1 MRRIGS
7 IVILMTLILGLAGCA
22 SDSGRPA
29 RAVEALLEALVTRQE
44 ARFTSLTCPDYEAQ
58 ALIEFDSF
66 ALVKSELKGV
76 ACSVTESDSE
86 GALVHC
92 TGSIEAT
99 YGAELRSFDLTART
113 YRVVPSGGDWLVCGY
128 TK

>member
-1 MRRIGS
+1 MSRIAPS
-7 IVILMTLILGLAGCA
+7 VFLMTLVLGLAGCA

-29 RAVEALLEALVTRQE
+29 RAVESLLEALVARQE

-76 ACSVTESDSE
+76 ACSVTGSDSD
-86 GALVHC
+86 GALVDC
-92 TGSIEAT
+92 TGSIDAT
-99 YGAELRSFDLTART
+99 YGAEVRSFDLAART
-113 YRVVPSGGDWLVCGY
+113 YHVIPSGGDWLVCGY